1 LGPYEVRVMTASS
14 RQASMFL
21 STASSSPERWRWP
34 SLSNDWI
41 PYPDIEPRLTVFVGG
56 VGDLAARAE

>member
-1 LGPYEVRVMTASS
+1 MTASS

>member
-1 LGPYEVRVMTASS
+1 
-14 RQASMFL
+14 
-21 STASSSPERWRWP
+21 
-34 SLSNDWI
+34 LSNDWI